1 MSKQIVALGKPAISS
16 EQYPHPQVKK
26 LFCGIDVGA
35 EILAIAIIELDHPCV
50 QREFANTVAGHKAL
64 LNWLK
69 KFKAQ
74 VRVSLRPPAFTR
86 WILPWLWRR
95 PSGWR

>member
-35 EILAIAIIELDHPCV
+35 ETLA
-50 QREFANTVAGHKAL
+50 VAVL
-64 LNWLK
+64 E
-69 KFKAQ
+69 
-74 VRVSLRPPAFTR
+74 PD
-86 WILPWLWRR
+86 R
-95 PSGWR
+95 PSV